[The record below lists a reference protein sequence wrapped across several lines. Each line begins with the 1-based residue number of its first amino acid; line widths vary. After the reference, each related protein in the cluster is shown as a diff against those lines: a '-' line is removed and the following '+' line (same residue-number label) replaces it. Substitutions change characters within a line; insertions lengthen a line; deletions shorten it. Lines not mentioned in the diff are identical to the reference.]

1 MAMQDLTALN
11 AKNRFG
17 ELIEMAQRA
26 PVTIT
31 KNGRPSVVV
40 MSAAAYERRRK
51 SAAKRLAETMD
62 RIAAEAK
69 ANGLDEAELEKLLAD
84 D

>member
-1 MAMQDLTALN
+1 MQDLTALE

-31 KNGRPSVVV
+31 RHGRASVVV
-40 MSAAAYERRRK
+40 MSAAQYERQRQ
-51 SAAKRLAETMD
+51 SARKRLHAALDRTRARAAASGLTQAELNAML
-62 RIAAEAK
+62 
-69 ANGLDEAELEKLLAD
+69 ANGD
-84 D
+84 

>member
-1 MAMQDLTALN
+1 MQDLTALE

-31 KNGRPSVVV
+31 RHGRASVVV
-40 MSAAAYERRRK
+40 MSAMQYERQRQ
-51 SAAKRLAETMD
+51 SARKRLRAALD
-62 RIAAEAK
+62 RTRSRAAASGLTEVELDAML
-69 ANGLDEAELEKLLAD
+69 ANDG
-84 D
+84 